1 MGKNMAIRYNETTGN
16 KNIINNN
23 ILIQPIIPNTGP
35 SKNPLKGFYLL
46 SLQSF
51 GLECKEL
58 FLVALLG

>member
-16 KNIINNN
+16 INIINNN
-23 ILIQPIIPNTGP
+23 ILIQPITPNTGP
-35 SKNPLKGFYLL
+35 SKNPLGGFCLL

-58 FLVALLG
+58 F